1 LNFKTT
7 FFCLVNFLAVVL
19 SAQEDPVRREIQKL
33 IRYETNIRYDRTP
46 GFIIA
51 MLEKDTTFIF
61 SFGRRSLEDSLP
73 INQNDLFEVGGLTK
87 LYTALIVMELIDQ
100 GRLDLNQSVPHF
112 MDTPNPALD
121 SCTILR
127 LLTHTSGLP
136 KFPANWGDFEKE
148 ANNPFAHFALKELE
162 TFLNGYHHP
171 VNSKQEYLYS
181 HLNFVVLQWILNK
194 ITGLPYEDH
203 LRQFLQPFLLIAS
216 TEMQPTVPG
225 YGYDIK
231 KKPSWTSLAYS
242 GSIGIK
248 TSLADLILFCR
259 LTLNKQ
265 PLFKP
270 LLQRIPMRI
279 GKNKGWVGLGWQ
291 VLPVPKNRFVYA
303 HTGRTEGHHSFVGL
317 LPETGTAVIILSNS
331 AYGTDPLGL
340 SILNM
345 MNQNWKRK

>member
-1 LNFKTT
+1 
-7 FFCLVNFLAVVL
+7 
-19 SAQEDPVRREIQKL
+19 
-33 IRYETNIRYDRTP
+33 
-46 GFIIA
+46 

-61 SFGRRSLEDSLP
+61 SFGQRSLEDSSA
-73 INQNDLFEVGGLTK
+73 IDQNDLFEVGGVTK
-87 LYTALIVMELIDQ
+87 LYTALMVMKLVDE
-100 GRLDLNQSVPHF
+100 GRLDLNQSVSHF
-112 MDTPNPALD
+112 MDSPNHGLD
-121 SCTILR
+121 SCSILR

-136 KFPANWGDFEKE
+136 KFPANWGNFEKE
-148 ANNPFAHFALKELE
+148 ANNPFAHFDFIELE
-162 TFLNGYHHP
+162 IFLNGYNHP
-171 VNSKQEYLYS
+171 AESRPEYLYS

-194 ITGLPYEDH
+194 TTGLGYEQQ
-203 LRQFLQPFLLIAS
+203 LQQFLQPYLLIAS
-216 TEMQPTVPG
+216 TQIKTTVPG

-231 KKPSWTSLAYS
+231 QKPSWTSLAYS
-242 GSIGIK
+242 GSIGIR

-291 VLPVPKNRFVYA
+291 VLPVPKDRFVYA

-331 AYGTDPLGL
+331 AHGTDPLGL
-340 SILNM
+340 SILSM